1 MLALRRGPW
10 LDRTEMDVTP
20 RPVFENPV
28 TGERVVVLTDART
41 HPDQVLVSHLF
52 IRPGG
57 RVAAAHV
64 HPTVDERFLVL
75 SGQVGFLIGG
85 RKRTLGP
92 GEGASVPARV
102 VHDWWQV
109 GDEEAE
115 VLVEV
120 VPGVRFAEMVGSMFG
135 LARDGK
141 VNKKGLPDPLQ
152 LAVMG
157 HEYGDVI
164 QFTKPPAIVQKL
176 TIPPLA
182 ALGRRKGRK
191 PMYPEYLEAGPTAA
205 PDPAALA
212 HLTPDGRLKPLET
225 DAA

>member
-1 MLALRRGPW
+1 
-10 LDRTEMDVTP
+10 MDLTP

-28 TGERVVVLTDART
+28 TGERVVVLTDARR
-41 HPDQVLVSHLF
+41 HPEQVLVSHLF

-75 SGQVGFLIGG
+75 SGQVGFLIGD
-85 RKRTLGP
+85 RKRTLGA

-102 VHDWWQV
+102 VHDGWQV
-109 GDEEAE
+109 GDDEAE

-164 QFTKPPAIVQKL
+164 RFTKPPPLVQKL
-176 TIPPLA
+176 TIPPMA
-182 ALGRRKGRK
+182 ALGRKRGRK

-225 DAA
+225 DAG

>member
-1 MLALRRGPW
+1 
-10 LDRTEMDVTP
+10 MDVAP

-28 TGERVVVLTDART
+28 TGERVVVLTDARQ
-41 HPDQVLVSHLF
+41 HPEQVLVSHLF

-75 SGQVGFLIGG
+75 SGEVGFLIGD
-85 RKRTLGP
+85 RKQTLGP
-92 GEGASVPARV
+92 GEGASVPRGV

-109 GDEEAE
+109 GETEAE

-141 VNKKGLPDPLQ
+141 VGKKGLPDPLQ

-164 QFTKPPAIVQKL
+164 RFTKPPAIVQKL

-182 ALGRRKGRK
+182 ALGRKRGRK
-191 PMYPEYLEAGPTAA
+191 PMYPEYLEAGPTAT

>member
-1 MLALRRGPW
+1 MDLR
-10 LDRTEMDVTP
+10 P

-28 TGERVVVLTDART
+28 TGERVVVLTDARE
-41 HPDQVLVSHLF
+41 HPEQVLVSHLF

-75 SGQVGFLIGG
+75 GGEVGFLIGG
-85 RKRTLGP
+85 RTRTLGA
-92 GEGASVPARV
+92 GQGASVAAGV

-109 GDEEAE
+109 GETVAE

-120 VPGVRFAEMVGSMFG
+120 IPGVRFSEMVGSMFG

-141 VNKKGLPDPLQ
+141 VNAKGLPDPLQ

-164 QFTKPPAIVQKL
+164 RFTKPPAIVQKL

-182 ALGRRKGRK
+182 ALGRRRGRK
-191 PMYPEYLEAGPTAA
+191 PMYPEYLESAATTA

-212 HLTPDGRLKPLET
+212 HLTADGRLQPLPT
-225 DAA
+225 GAA

>member
-1 MLALRRGPW
+1 
-10 LDRTEMDVTP
+10 MDTAP

-28 TGERVVVLTDART
+28 TGERVVVLTDARQ
-41 HPDQVLVSHLF
+41 HPEQVLVSHLV

-64 HPTVDERFLVL
+64 HPTVDERFFVL
-75 SGQVGFLIGG
+75 SGEVGFLLDD
-85 RKRTLGP
+85 RKRTLRA
-92 GEGASVPARV
+92 GEGASVRAGV

-109 GDEEAE
+109 GDTEAQ
-115 VLVEV
+115 VIVEV
-120 VPGVRFAEMVGSMFG
+120 IPGVRFAEMVGSMFG

-141 VNKKGLPDPLQ
+141 VSSKGLPDPLQ

-164 QFTKPPAIVQKL
+164 RFTKPPAIVQKL

-182 ALGRRKGRK
+182 ALGRRRGRR
-191 PMYPEYLEAGPTAA
+191 PMYPEYLEGGPTEA

-212 HLTPDGRLKPLET
+212 QLTPDGRLRPFDE
-225 DAA
+225 

>member
-1 MLALRRGPW
+1 
-10 LDRTEMDVTP
+10 MDTAP

-28 TGERVVVLTDART
+28 TGERVVVLTDGRQ
-41 HPDQVLVSHLF
+41 HPEQVLVSHLF

-75 SGQVGFLIGG
+75 SGEVGFLLGG
-85 RKRTLGP
+85 RKRTLGA
-92 GEGASVPARV
+92 GEGASVRAGV

-109 GDEEAE
+109 GDSEAQ
-115 VLVEV
+115 VIVEV
-120 VPGVRFAEMVGSMFG
+120 IPGVRFAEMVGSMFG
-135 LARDGK
+135 LARHGK
-141 VNKKGLPDPLQ
+141 VNSKGLPDPLQ

-164 QFTKPPAIVQKL
+164 RFTKPPAIVQKL

-182 ALGRRKGRK
+182 ALGRRRGRR
-191 PMYPEYLEAGPTAA
+191 PMYPEYLEGGPTEA

-212 HLTPDGRLKPLET
+212 QLTTDGRLRPFDE
-225 DAA
+225 

>member
-1 MLALRRGPW
+1 
-10 LDRTEMDVTP
+10 MDAAP

-28 TGERVVVLTDART
+28 TGERVVMLTDARE
-41 HPDQVLVSHLF
+41 HPEQVLVSHLF

-57 RVAAAHV
+57 RVAAAHL

-75 SGQVGFLIGG
+75 SGEVGFLIGD

-92 GEGASVPARV
+92 GEGAAVPAGV

-109 GDEEAE
+109 GDSEAQ

-120 VPGVRFAEMVGSMFG
+120 VPGVRFGEMVGSMFG

-141 VNKKGLPDPLQ
+141 VGKKGLPDPLQ

-157 HEYGDVI
+157 QEYGDVI
-164 QFTKPPAIVQKL
+164 RFTKPPALVQKL
-176 TIPPLA
+176 TVPPLA
-182 ALGRRKGRK
+182 ALGRMRGRK
-191 PMYPEYLEAGPTAA
+191 PMYPEYLEAGQTAT

-212 HLTPDGRLKPLET
+212 HLTPDGRLRPLPA
-225 DAA
+225 DAAA

>member
-1 MLALRRGPW
+1 
-10 LDRTEMDVTP
+10 MDLTP

-41 HPDQVLVSHLF
+41 HPEQVLVSHLF

-109 GDEEAE
+109 GDDEAE

-164 QFTKPPAIVQKL
+164 QFTKPPPIVQKL
-176 TIPPLA
+176 TIPPMA
-182 ALGRRKGRK
+182 ALGRRRGRK

-225 DAA
+225 DAG

>member
-1 MLALRRGPW
+1 
-10 LDRTEMDVTP
+10 MDLTP

-41 HPDQVLVSHLF
+41 HPEQVLVSHLF

-85 RKRTLGP
+85 RKRTLGA
-92 GEGASVPARV
+92 GEGASMSRGV

-109 GDEEAE
+109 GDDEAE

-120 VPGVRFAEMVGSMFG
+120 MPGVRFAEMVGSMFG

-141 VNKKGLPDPLQ
+141 VNAKGLPDPLQ

-164 QFTKPPAIVQKL
+164 RFTMPPALVQKL

-225 DAA
+225 GAA

>member
-1 MLALRRGPW
+1 
-10 LDRTEMDVTP
+10 MDVAP

-28 TGERVVVLTDART
+28 TGERVVMLTDARE
-41 HPDQVLVSHLF
+41 HPDQVLVSHLY

-75 SGQVGFLIGG
+75 SGEVGFLIGD

-92 GEGASVPARV
+92 GEGASVPRGV

-109 GDEEAE
+109 GDTEAE

-120 VPGVRFAEMVGSMFG
+120 VPGVRFGEMVGSMFG

-141 VNKKGLPDPLQ
+141 VNAKGLPDPLQ

-157 HEYGDVI
+157 QEYGDVI
-164 QFTKPPAIVQKL
+164 RFTKPPALVQKL
-176 TIPPLA
+176 TIPPMA
-182 ALGRRKGRK
+182 AIGRMRGRK
-191 PMYPEYLEAGPTAA
+191 PMYPEYLEGGPTAI

-212 HLTPDGRLKPLET
+212 HLTPDGRLQPLQT
-225 DAA
+225 DAAA

>member
-1 MLALRRGPW
+1 
-10 LDRTEMDVTP
+10 MDVAP

-28 TGERVVVLTDART
+28 TGERAVMLTDARE
-41 HPDQVLVSHLF
+41 HPEQVLVSHLY

-57 RVAAAHV
+57 RVAGAHV
-64 HPTVDERFLVL
+64 HPTVDETFLVL
-75 SGQVGFLIGG
+75 NGEVGFLIGD

-92 GEGASVPARV
+92 GEAARVPRGV

-109 GDEEAE
+109 GDIEAE

-120 VPGVRFAEMVGSMFG
+120 VPGVRFGEMVGSMFG

-141 VNKKGLPDPLQ
+141 VNAKGMPDPLQ
-152 LAVMG
+152 LAVTAQ
-157 HEYGDVI
+157 EYGDI
-164 QFTKPPAIVQKL
+164 IRFTKPPALVQKL

-182 ALGRRKGRK
+182 ALGRKRGRK
-191 PMYPEYLEAGPTAA
+191 PMYPEYLEGGPTAT

-212 HLTPDGRLKPLET
+212 HLTADGRLRPLQT
-225 DAA
+225 DAASA